1 MDGDP
6 GRQQSKKS
14 RGLRAAALRGGLGP
28 DPRALRAGDA
38 QVFLHAQPIRTMME
52 ERDTPTPASGPVR
65 RRVSNPLTTVGIR
78 YYDLI
83 MTMICRFPIHLT
95 TAFLIALLISPC
107 AWADEPSC
115 GTTARE
121 ALATA
126 EQALSN
132 TSAQDHDRAIVCL
145 LQVVKDLE
153 AHRCD
158 VARSKG
164 SRSLIIPSYSSHKA
178 P

>member
-1 MDGDP
+1 MP
-6 GRQQSKKS
+6 
-14 RGLRAAALRGGLGP
+14 
-28 DPRALRAGDA
+28 
-38 QVFLHAQPIRTMME
+38 
-52 ERDTPTPASGPVR
+52 
-65 RRVSNPLTTVGIR
+65 NPLTTVGIR

-107 AWADEPSC
+107 AWADELSC

-132 TSAQDHDRAIVCL
+132 KSAQDHDRAVVCL

-158 VARSKG
+158 VALSKG